1 MGSENH
7 HVFDGITDC
16 LESQALFSSH
26 TLFRCGFAGC
36 CLLLFTG
43 AWRLLVS
50 GVVPV
55 LGGILLA
62 NPLGRRG
69 RNGLD
74 LLFDGLLE
82 IMKTLQGERNQKEF
96 AQSLGVSPQYT
107 AVALD
112 ISAMSRRRILT
123 PQVEPEEQAPSLQGI
138 QLSI

>member
-1 MGSENH
+1 M
-7 HVFDGITDC
+7 
-16 LESQALFSSH
+16 
-26 TLFRCGFAGC
+26 
-36 CLLLFTG
+36 
-43 AWRLLVS
+43 S